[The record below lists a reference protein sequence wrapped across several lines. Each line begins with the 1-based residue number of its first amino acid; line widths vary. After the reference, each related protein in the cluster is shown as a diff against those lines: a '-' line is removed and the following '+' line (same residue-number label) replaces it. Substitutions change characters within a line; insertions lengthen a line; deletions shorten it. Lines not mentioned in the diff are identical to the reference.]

1 MERSIHTWGRS
12 AAAYPDIHSYE
23 YFLGI
28 SRRPAPRAPS
38 PRSLIWKC
46 LDRGA
51 LSMPMH
57 TCLTLLMIDPRL
69 EVAIW
74 EPSVEAQ
81 PTAMS
86 MEYSVLQASYSY
98 SLA

>member
-1 MERSIHTWGRS
+1 
-12 AAAYPDIHSYE
+12 
-23 YFLGI
+23 
-28 SRRPAPRAPS
+28 
-38 PRSLIWKC
+38 
-46 LDRGA
+46 
-51 LSMPMH
+51 
-57 TCLTLLMIDPRL
+57 MIDPRL